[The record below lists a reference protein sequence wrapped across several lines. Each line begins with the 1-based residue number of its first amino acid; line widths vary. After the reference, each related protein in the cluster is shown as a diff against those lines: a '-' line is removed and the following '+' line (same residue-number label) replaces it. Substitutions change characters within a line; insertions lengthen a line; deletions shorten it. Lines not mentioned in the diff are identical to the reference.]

1 LRSPLEFSRVTSGF
15 NLKRF
20 HPVLKKPRPH
30 YGVDFGAPIGTP
42 VRAVG
47 DGVVEM
53 ADRNGGH
60 GNYVK
65 LDHEGPYSSSYSHL
79 SSISVRRGAK
89 VRQGEIVGFVG
100 KTGLATGPH
109 LHFQFWVDG
118 RYVNPLDVELPQSE
132 ALQGE
137 ELVRFQAQRDALLAQ
152 LEQGAQEQNAAVA
165 DAVEE
170 QKDTAAQ

>member
-1 LRSPLEFSRVTSGF
+1 
-15 NLKRF
+15 
-20 HPVLKKPRPH
+20 
-30 YGVDFGAPIGTP
+30 
-42 VRAVG
+42 
-47 DGVVEM
+47 
-53 ADRNGGH
+53 
-60 GNYVK
+60 

-79 SSISVRRGAK
+79 STIAVRRGAK

-118 RYVNPLDVELPQSE
+118 RYVNPLEVELPQSE

-137 ELVRFQAQRDALLAQ
+137 ELLRFQAQRDALLVQ

-165 DAVEE
+165 DAAEE
-170 QKDTAAQ
+170 PRDTAAHEQ